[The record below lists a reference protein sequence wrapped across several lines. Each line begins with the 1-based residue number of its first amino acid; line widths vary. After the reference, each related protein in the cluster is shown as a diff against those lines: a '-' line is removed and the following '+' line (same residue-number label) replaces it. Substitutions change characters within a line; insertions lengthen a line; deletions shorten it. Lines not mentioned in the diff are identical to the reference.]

1 MIKDKYSEALVQR
14 VNELYHDDINESY
27 DESHPEIIRQE
38 IERWRKGIETLP
50 KEKLNSFLDF
60 GTGTGFVPLTILDL
74 LNENCKITCADI
86 SQNMLNEA
94 KKNISEKFPLKKVDY
109 RKMEPKIPF
118 KLPFA
123 DNSFDLITMN
133 SVLHHIKDTR
143 LFLSELSR
151 ICKKDGFIIFAHEP
165 NKRFK
170 ENGFLESQYNFL
182 HLLTDP
188 VYAISGILQ
197 KAGIMQILQS
207 LVYVISPT
215 TKNKIQSKIDFT
227 KSMNEKLMNEKL
239 IEKSLSKEEI
249 TRITDI
255 SAFEGFDPFHLSEK
269 LKPELVQTY
278 NHLFRISIQKAT
290 SVKWKNFE
298 DKLKNN
304 FPKDGATFS
313 GIYRNMK

>member
-1 MIKDKYSEALVQR
+1 MIKNKYSEALVQR

-38 IERWRKGIETLP
+38 IERWRKGIDTLP
-50 KEKLNSFLDF
+50 KENIQSFLDF

-74 LNENCKITCADI
+74 LPENCNITCADI

-94 KKNISEKFPLKKVDY
+94 QKNILEKFPLKNVDY

-118 KLPFA
+118 ELPFA

-143 LFLSELSR
+143 LFLSELNR

-170 ENGFLESQYNFL
+170 ANGFLESQYNFL

-207 LVYVISPT
+207 LVYVISPAR
-215 TKNKIQSKIDFT
+215 KNKIQAKIDFT
-227 KSMNEKLMNEKL
+227 KAMNEKLLNEKL
-239 IEKSLSKEEI
+239 IEKPLSKEEI

-255 SAFEGFDPFHLSEK
+255 SAFEGFDPFHLSDK
-269 LKPELVQTY
+269 MQPVLVQTY
-278 NHLFRISIQKAT
+278 NHLFRISIQKA
-290 SVKWKNFE
+290 SSEKWKNFE
-298 DKLKNN
+298 NKLKNN

-313 GIYRNMK
+313 GIYRNIK